1 MLKLKAHSW
10 LENDITRVFPLWMC
24 PLRETNA
31 KVVDQGQGFGLLY
44 VLNNPSTLAL
54 ALNIALN
61 QNQLSGS

>member
-1 MLKLKAHSW
+1 MTLR
-10 LENDITRVFPLWMC
+10 EFFPLWMC